1 MQGIASKYGVNKSR
15 FWTQPVNCTGYLPMN
30 VSRSLFKGNLNLR
43 KAINYAI
50 NRKDYVSQAGP
61 YAGQPWTHI
70 FNPGVPGLEE
80 RHAVQEEPH
89 DREEAG
95 QGPLQERQD
104 QRRVPDEQ
112 RFEHRAVPDRPA

>member
-1 MQGIASKYGVNKSR
+1 
-15 FWTQPVNCTGYLPMN
+15 MN

-70 FNPGVPGLEE
+70 FNPGVPGWTNVTLYKKNLTTAKKLAKGHFKSGKINVGY
-80 RHAVQEEPH
+80 RH
-89 DREEAG
+89 
-95 QGPLQERQD
+95 
-104 QRRVPDEQ
+104 
-112 RFEHRAVPDRPA
+112 